1 MNINDFLDK
10 KFANYPQTDE
20 LIDLRESIE
29 TDMNDFV
36 KEHVDD
42 GMSVREAT
50 ALAIENAS
58 DLDQLLQ
65 FIGEKENESKIYSLY
80 AAITNRLRRLELVNS
95 YSVDL
100 QSITEIHLQFH
111 LGNVLILPTTDE
123 KITVREFMSREI
135 KSLFSAPTKVG
146 NVLQIEQ
153 GPRRIVGIFRNRI
166 EISLPQHFTGFFS
179 LASKYGNITATKL
192 NSDILFDITST
203 SGNIRLTDLALKRVQ
218 LDARSGNI
226 KLTQLK
232 TPELHVN
239 SRSGNVKLAHIRV
252 LESPGQL
259 VLTDKS
265 GNVKLLDVHAKT
277 LVLNEASGNM
287 RMIDVRGD
295 RFDITQTSGNVHA
308 ENLSGAGKISGKSG
322 NINVQFEQLTGKFK
336 AEEKNGHIKVAFA
349 DDTSYNFMVKTLTGR
364 VSLPDRAK
372 VTDYQNRQTTGQV
385 GQLPTNSV
393 LLSTLNGNIKLQ

>member
-218 LDARSGNI
+218 LDARSGN
-226 KLTQLK
+226 
-232 TPELHVN
+232 
-239 SRSGNVKLAHIRV
+239 VKLPHIRV
-252 LESPGQL
+252 LEAPGQL